1 MVLFYAWTNV
11 LLLNSVNAKVNF
23 FGEEKADLL
32 IRSNSTLSQ
41 NLLDTIKKNGFF
53 RKIYFVD
60 MPRINKKRGI
70 LGKIPKLRV
79 LGIKKPMQQFYK
91 RYIMENFTDEPYDK
105 LITGGLWN
113 DILYILPFLYQK
125 NPGIEVEFL
134 EEGERSYEGIK
145 SLCVPVVT
153 DNWKR
158 KLVEYYNVG
167 WDKRKYQKNI
177 KNTIYLYRPERYE
190 EDANLKLKKLP
201 EISREQNNICFMLLD
216 HISDKIDYSML
227 LRYIKRPVIYFG
239 NYLVPEQEAN
249 YDMAYRIIYMIIRK
263 IGQGKLMIKPH
274 TNVTDHRI
282 NFAKKYQ
289 GRVYIDR
296 NVYLFESMYTK
307 MELEHKIFIAKHST
321 VLSYAKQL
329 FDKEPYLFFTYRLF
343 DYYHEHGDDISDRYV
358 MSLKRLYRN
367 PEKII
372 VPNSMLEFENKLRE
386 VYETN
391 LNDKYCKNLKL
402 AEKTDVSFKK

>member
-1 MVLFYAWTNV
+1 
-11 LLLNSVNAKVNF
+11 
-23 FGEEKADLL
+23 
-32 IRSNSTLSQ
+32 
-41 NLLDTIKKNGFF
+41 
-53 RKIYFVD
+53 
-60 MPRINKKRGI
+60 
-70 LGKIPKLRV
+70 
-79 LGIKKPMQQFYK
+79 
-91 RYIMENFTDEPYDK
+91 MENFTDEPYDK

-249 YDMAYRIIYMIIRK
+249 YDMAYRIIDMIIRK

-274 TNVTDHRI
+274 TFGTIIFSGFLYN
-282 NFAKKYQ
+282 
-289 GRVYIDR
+289 
-296 NVYLFESMYTK
+296 LFND
-307 MELEHKIFIAKHST
+307 I
-321 VLSYAKQL
+321 
-329 FDKEPYLFFTYRLF
+329 TYRS
-343 DYYHEHGDDISDRYV
+343 EIS
-358 MSLKRLYRN
+358 S
-367 PEKII
+367 PC
-372 VPNSMLEFENKLRE
+372 S
-386 VYETN
+386 
-391 LNDKYCKNLKL
+391 
-402 AEKTDVSFKK
+402 